1 MPASPISRKLS
12 TNEFPRDWESL
23 NKVIIPDS
31 KTDHYYGVD
40 FNPKTSTA
48 SLMCCQL
55 DDNPS
60 LMVDW
65 YHVEEMEEIHRTVLN
80 TIRDVFG
87 VSFHD
92 SIRVEMGST
101 EVFPARGLT
110 SE

>member
-31 KTDHYYGVD
+31 KTDHYYGVWFD
-40 FNPKTSTA
+40 INSGNA
-48 SLMCCQL
+48 DLMCCHIEE
-55 DDNPS
+55 DPS

-87 VSFHD
+87 IAFHD
-92 SIRVEMGST
+92 SIWVEMEAK
-101 EVFPARGLT
+101 EVFPVNA
-110 SE
+110 